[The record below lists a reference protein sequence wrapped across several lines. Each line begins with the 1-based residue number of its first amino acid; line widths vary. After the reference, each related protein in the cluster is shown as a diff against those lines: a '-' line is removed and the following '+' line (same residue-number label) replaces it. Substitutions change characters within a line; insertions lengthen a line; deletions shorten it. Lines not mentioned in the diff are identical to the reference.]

1 MSRTLSHRDFPR
13 VISQAKGTPASK
25 SNADTTKP
33 IMKEFEMAPRAVF
46 NKVVWFK
53 TFWIV
58 GALIKTPMMGGIRII
73 AMKMMI
79 AER

>member
-1 MSRTLSHRDFPR
+1 
-13 VISQAKGTPASK
+13 
-25 SNADTTKP
+25 
-33 IMKEFEMAPRAVF
+33 MKEFEMAPRAVF